1 MRTDTWTDTWTR
13 RLLCSM
19 RGLPRRFVGWLA
31 VSCLGIGLGM
41 RADIASDGTASM
53 FVPDRLEAMNRA
65 VVRAVA
71 EHRCP
76 GGVLWLERNG
86 QRYVRAFG
94 DRAVV
99 PRRELTTDDTVF
111 DAASLTKVLAT
122 APAVLKLWEQGRLEL
137 DAPVVK
143 YLPGFKGDAR
153 EAVTIQHLLTHTS
166 GLRPGLPQAGDWTG
180 TEAAIALACREPL
193 QSPPGSK
200 FVYSDI
206 NYILLGEIVHRA
218 SGVSLAEYCS
228 RQLYWPLRMADTG
241 FLPLTERKPMISLGR
256 IAPTERLSSGAVLRG
271 VVHDP
276 TSRRM
281 GGVAG
286 HAGLFTTA
294 ADTARFARMF
304 LQEGVLDRVR
314 VFKPE
319 TIRKMVSVQTG
330 QGIPRRGLGW
340 DVDTPYS
347 GPRGRLFPVGSYGH
361 TGWTGTSLWIDPFSK
376 TFVIFMSNRN
386 HPSEDGNILA
396 LRRELGTLAAEA
408 VVGFDWEH
416 VAGSL
421 PRETLIGNAGAPG
434 GALNGIDV
442 LERDSFRLLRGRRVG
457 LITNHTGRDRAGRM
471 TIDLLKSASGV
482 ELRAL
487 FSPEH
492 GIRGLADEKIGN
504 TVDAATGLPV
514 YSLYGDHYAPQPE
527 QLIGLDALVFDIQDI
542 GCRFYTYTSTLGH
555 CLEAAGRSSLAFY
568 VLDRV
573 NPIGGD
579 KTDGPVFSA
588 ERSFVAW
595 HEIPVLHGMTVGELA
610 QLFNQERHLGVNL
623 TVVPVEGW
631 TRGTWFDGTGLPWVN
646 PSPNMRS
653 LTAATVYAGAGLIEY
668 CAVSVG
674 RGTATPFEL
683 VGAPYV
689 NENQLAALLSKETV
703 SGIRFEPVRF
713 TPTASM
719 FAGKE
724 CGGVRVVLLDREALH
739 PCEVG
744 IALGKALHRLY
755 PKEFK
760 VDLMQKLLG
769 DAPTLDAIRRG
780 DDLETIRRSWEP
792 ALRNFRQRME
802 AVRLYR

>member
-1 MRTDTWTDTWTR
+1 MDSEPTDFRTLIPSR
-13 RLLCSM
+13 RW
-19 RGLPRRFVGWLA
+19 LPRRLVGWFA
-31 VSCLGIGLGM
+31 VACLGVGLGM
-41 RADIASDGTASM
+41 RGDVAPRGAASV

-65 VVRAVA
+65 VVRAVT

-76 GGVLWLERNG
+76 GGVLWLERSG

-94 DRAVV
+94 DRSVV
-99 PRRELTTDDTVF
+99 PRRELMTDDTVF

-122 APAVLKLWEQGRLEL
+122 APAILKLWEQGRLEL

-143 YLPGFKGDAR
+143 YLSGFKGDGR

-166 GLRPGLPQAGDWTG
+166 GLRPGLPHAGNWTG
-180 TEAAIALACREPL
+180 TDAAIEVACREPL

-218 SGVSLAEYCS
+218 SGVSLAEFCS
-228 RQLYWPLRMADTG
+228 RELYRPLRMTDTG
-241 FLPLTERKPMISLGR
+241 FLPLTGRRPLISLGR
-256 IAPTERLSSGAVLRG
+256 IAPTERLSTGTVLRG

-319 TIRKMVSVQTG
+319 TIRRMVSVQTG
-330 QGIPRRGLGW
+330 PGIPRRGLGW
-340 DVDTPYS
+340 DIDTPYA

-386 HPSEDGNILA
+386 HPGEDGNILA

-408 VVGFDWEH
+408 VAGFDWEH

-421 PRETLIGNAGAPG
+421 PREMAMGGAGAAG
-434 GALNGIDV
+434 EALNGIDV
-442 LERDSFRLLRGRRVG
+442 LERDAFRPLRGLRVG

-471 TIDLLKSASGV
+471 TMDLLKSAPGV
-482 ELRAL
+482 DLRAL

-492 GIRGLADEKIGN
+492 GIRGQVDEKVGN
-504 TVDAATGLPV
+504 SVDAATGLPV

-527 QLIGLDALVFDIQDI
+527 QLAGLDALVFDIQDI

-579 KTDGPVFSA
+579 KTDGPVLSDV
-588 ERSFVAW
+588 RSFVAW
-595 HEIPVLHGMTVGELA
+595 HEIPVRHGMTVGELA
-610 QLFNQERHLGVNL
+610 RLFNLERHLGVNL

-631 TRGTWFDGTGLPWVN
+631 TRRTWLDGTGLPWVN
-646 PSPNMRS
+646 PSPNIRS
-653 LTAATVYAGAGLIEY
+653 LTAATVYAGVGLIEF

-689 NENQLAALLSKETV
+689 NENELAALLSKETI

-713 TPTASM
+713 TPVASK
-719 FAGKE
+719 FAKKE
-724 CGGVRVVLLDREALH
+724 CGGVRLVLLDREVLH

-755 PKEFK
+755 PQEFK

-769 DAPTLDAIRRG
+769 DLPTLEAIRRG
-780 DDLETIRRSWEP
+780 DDLATIRRSWEP
-792 ALRNFRQRME
+792 ALARFQQRME

>member
-1 MRTDTWTDTWTR
+1 MDFARASLGTLIPPVRQLLR
-13 RLLCSM
+13 RS
-19 RGLPRRFVGWLA
+19 VGWFAVACLA
-31 VSCLGIGLGM
+31 VALGM
-41 RADIASDGTASM
+41 GGCVSPAAPGM
-53 FVPDRLEAMNRA
+53 FALDRLDAMDHA

-76 GGVLWLERNG
+76 GGVLWLERDG
-86 QRYVRAFG
+86 QRHVRAYG

-99 PRRELTTDDTVF
+99 PRRELMTDDTVF

-122 APAVLKLWEQGRLEL
+122 APAILKLWEQGRLEL
-137 DAPVVK
+137 DAPVVT
-143 YLPGFKGDAR
+143 YLVGFRGEGRDG
-153 EAVTIQHLLTHTS
+153 VTIRHLLTHTS
-166 GLRPGLPQAGDWTG
+166 GLRPGLPQTGDWTG
-180 TEAAIALACREPL
+180 TEAAIALAYRERL
-193 QSPPGSK
+193 QNPPGSK

-206 NYILLGEIVHRA
+206 NYILLGELVHRV
-218 SGVSLAEYCS
+218 SGVSLAEFCS
-228 RQLYWPLRMADTG
+228 RELYRPLRMSDTG
-241 FLPLTERKPMISLGR
+241 FLPLSRRKHRISVGR
-256 IAPTERLSSGAVLRG
+256 IAPTEQLANGTVLRG

-286 HAGLFTTA
+286 HAGLFTTP

-319 TIRKMVSVQTG
+319 TLRQMVSVQTG
-330 QGIPRRGLGW
+330 PGIPRRGLGW
-340 DVDTPYS
+340 DIDTAYA

-361 TGWTGTSLWIDPFSK
+361 TGWTGTSLWIDPYSK
-376 TFVIFMSNRN
+376 TFVVFMSNRN
-386 HPSEDGNILA
+386 HPSEAGNILA

-408 VVGFDWEH
+408 VTGFDWEH
-416 VAGSL
+416 VAGRL
-421 PRETLIGNAGAPG
+421 PNETPVVNDGVLR

-442 LERDSFRLLRGRRVG
+442 LERDEFRLLRGRRVG

-471 TIDLLKSASGV
+471 TIDLLKAAPGV
-482 ELRAL
+482 DLRVL

-492 GIRGLADEKIGN
+492 GIRGQADEKVGN
-504 TVDAATGLPV
+504 SVDAATGLPV

-527 QLIGLDALVFDIQDI
+527 QLSGLDALVFDIQDI

-555 CLEAAGRSSLAFY
+555 CLEAAGRNSLAFY

-579 KTDGPVFSA
+579 KLDGPVLSA

-595 HEIPVLHGMTVGELA
+595 HELPVRHGMTAGELA
-610 QLFNQERHLGVNL
+610 RLFNQERHLGVDL

-631 TRGTWFDGTGLPWVN
+631 TRQTWFDGTGLPWVN

-653 LTAATVYAGAGLIEY
+653 LTAATVYPGVGLIEF
-668 CAVSVG
+668 CPVSVG

-689 NENQLAALLSKETV
+689 DETQLATSLSREAIA
-703 SGIRFEPVRF
+703 GIRFEPIRF
-713 TPTASM
+713 TPTASKY
-719 FAGKE
+719 AGKE
-724 CGGVRVVLLDREALH
+724 CGGVRVILLDRETLR
-739 PCEVG
+739 PCELG
-744 IALGKALHRLY
+744 IALAKVFHQLY
-755 PKEFK
+755 PVEFQI
-760 VDLMQKLLG
+760 DRMQKLLG
-769 DAPTLDAIRRG
+769 DESTLAAIKRG
-780 DDLETIRRSWEP
+780 DDLTTIRRLWEP
-792 ALRNFRQRME
+792 GLAKFRQRAE
-802 AVRLYR
+802 LARLYH